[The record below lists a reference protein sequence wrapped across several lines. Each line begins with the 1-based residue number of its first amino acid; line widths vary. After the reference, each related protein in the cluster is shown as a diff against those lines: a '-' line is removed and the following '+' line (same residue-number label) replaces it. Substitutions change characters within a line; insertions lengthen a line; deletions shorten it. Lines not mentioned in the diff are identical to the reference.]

1 MSDAPVLGG
10 FHRMEDFDTADDFT
24 KKHTPFIDAVRDGD
38 TVTVTVAVGHY
49 VPHPN
54 TPDHFIDYIELL
66 ANHVPIARFD
76 LSAVAVDPKVT
87 VRSAPRSRYE
97 AHGHRK
103 LQPSR
108 RLGRRDHGLAALRS
122 AARFRRRRHMAAP
135 SS

>member
-24 KKHTPFIDAVRDGD
+24 KKHTPFIDAQREGD
-38 TVTVTVAVGHY
+38 TVTVAVAVGHY

-76 LSAVAVDPKVT
+76 LSPVAVDPKVT
-87 VRSAPRSRYE
+87 VVLHLDPETKLMAIASCNL
-97 AHGHRK
+97 HGVW
-103 LQPSR
+103 
-108 RLGRRDHGLAALRS
+108 AAETTV
-122 AARFRRRRHMAAP
+122 
-135 SS
+135 